1 MIRVLF
7 MIFFMI
13 PQLVLLAQD
22 WESRTDWP
30 NEFPRPEQTEELL
43 FFIQRN
49 RNENTIVYDIN
60 LNSDGSINTRKP
72 IEVYWRRYHKYD
84 GIWKKLS
91 WLENNFAYGYRAKKP
106 RGQEFYS
113 IKLTA
118 YNDREIH
125 LTLKN
130 GKWIPFL
137 TINGKS
143 CILKN
148 LYVYADESRL
158 WPSVKYVDIY
168 GVDILSGER
177 VMERIHN
184 K

>member
-1 MIRVLF
+1 MIRVCVVFLF
-7 MIFFMI
+7 ML
-13 PQLVLLAQD
+13 PQLVLFAQG
-22 WESRTDWP
+22 WEARTDWP
-30 NEFPRPEQTEELL
+30 EDFPRPEETEELL

-60 LNSDGSINTRKP
+60 LNADGSLNKRNP
-72 IEVYWRRYHKYD
+72 IEVYWRRYHKHG

-91 WLENNFAYGYRAKKP
+91 WLELTFAYGYRSRK
-106 RGQEFYS
+106 RDGYYG

-118 YNDREIH
+118 YNDREIK
-125 LTLKN
+125 LTLQD

-137 TINGKS
+137 TINGQS

-148 LYVYADESRL
+148 LYVYADESKF

-168 GVDILSGER
+168 GVNTSTQQL
-177 VMERIHN
+177 VKERIYN
-184 K
+184 Q